1 MNRWMQYLFREHSE
15 KKLRRWARRLKFFRF
30 FRALGGHA
38 NDGDSLDVSFA
49 YKEPAQLDTFLA
61 DLGVDLVKFD
71 APPPQPS
78 PGVAFQGDV
87 FLQFPSLIDDTLWQQ
102 PGQCDITGIEIFIWC
117 HAGVVKISLHDGY
130 AVSEQ
135 NVRDAAVIETL
146 LARVALE
153 RIDPPADSRH
163 SFFPE

>member
-1 MNRWMQYLFREHSE
+1 MNRWIQYLFAEHDE
-15 KKLRRWARRLKFFRF
+15 KKLRKWARRLKFFRF

-38 NDGDSLDVSFA
+38 NDGDSLDVAFA
-49 YKEPAQLDTFLA
+49 YNEPAQLGTFLA

-71 APPPQPS
+71 APPPQPL
-78 PGVAFQGDV
+78 PGVAYQGEA

-102 PGQCDITGIEIFIWC
+102 PGRCDIMGIEVFIWC

-135 NVRDAAVIETL
+135 NVRDAASIEKL
-146 LARVALE
+146 LAGVVLE
-153 RIDPPADSRH
+153 RMDPPADSRH
-163 SFFPE
+163 YFCPE